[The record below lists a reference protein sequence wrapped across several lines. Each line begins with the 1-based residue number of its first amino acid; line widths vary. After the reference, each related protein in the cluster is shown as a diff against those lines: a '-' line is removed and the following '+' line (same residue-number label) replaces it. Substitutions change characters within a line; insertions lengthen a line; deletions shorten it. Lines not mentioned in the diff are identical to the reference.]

1 MKFEKFE
8 KYDITKHFPKKH
20 VLQKYDF
27 LFVWNANL
35 IFFKENF
42 LFVIISVE
50 NRVFIQEKNFTLN
63 TYNIKFLQNYVF
75 FMNGIQI

>member
-42 LFVIISVE
+42 LLVIISVE
-50 NRVFIQEKNFTLN
+50 NRVFFSRETLD
-63 TYNIKFLQNYVF
+63 IEHLHK
-75 FMNGIQI
+75 